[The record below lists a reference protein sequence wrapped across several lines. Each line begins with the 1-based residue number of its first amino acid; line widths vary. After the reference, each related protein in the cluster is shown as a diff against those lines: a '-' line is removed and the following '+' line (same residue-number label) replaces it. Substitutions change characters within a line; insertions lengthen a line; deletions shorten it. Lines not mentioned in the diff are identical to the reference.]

1 MVSGAWVVVAVG
13 GGGVLG
19 LVLVGGEGVGDGVV
33 LGVCRGYCGRG
44 LSGAVGSVD
53 TGGMRA
59 ELRCEPLAMTS
70 AMTMLTTSSTAAA
83 AASQSHFGNCGRS
96 GGPPGPAPA
105 GAAGGG
111 AIGADGDGAQG

>member
-1 MVSGAWVVVAVG
+1 MVSGARGVLDVD

-19 LVLVGGEGVGDGVV
+19 LVLVGGEGVGDGVT
-33 LGVCRGYCGRG
+33 LGVCGGYCGRG

-59 ELRCEPLAMTS
+59 ELRREPLAMAS

-83 AASQSHFGNCGRS
+83 AANQSHFGNCGPS
-96 GGPPGPAPA
+96 GGRPGPTPA
-105 GAAGGG
+105 GATGGG
-111 AIGADGDGAQG
+111 AIGADGGGAQG